1 VHNFL
6 KGIIFEFIYKNISM
20 NSKTILAHLLVT
32 SFMISFSQSYESHKY
47 ETLFSEGNFEVRN
60 YEPVL
65 KAKTY
70 SEKGSNDNFGKLFR
84 YISGYN
90 EKNQKI
96 SMTTPVYMKQ
106 EDEKSMMEFVLPSK
120 FSLENVSQPLSNQ
133 VEIYKDNGG
142 LYASVRYSG
151 YSNSSKRSKQRK
163 LLIQKLKEL
172 DINPF
177 GDFLYLSYDSP
188 YKFYNRRNE
197 VVVAIKDFEKIN

>member
-1 VHNFL
+1 MNL
-6 KGIIFEFIYKNISM
+6 KI
-20 NSKTILAHLLVT
+20 ILASLLLT
-32 SFMISFSQSYESHKY
+32 SFMISFPQSYESHKY
-47 ETLFSEGNFEVRN
+47 ETLFSEDNFEVRN

-106 EDEKSMMEFVLPSK
+106 ENEKSMMEFVLPSK

-151 YSNSSKRSKQRK
+151 YSNSSKRNKYRK
-163 LLIQKLKEL
+163 ALIQKLKEL
-172 DINPF
+172 DINPL

>member
-1 VHNFL
+1 M
-6 KGIIFEFIYKNISM
+6 GSIYKLIF
-20 NSKTILAHLLVT
+20 IAVL
-32 SFMISFSQSYESHKY
+32 SFFIFTTYMFSQSYETHKY
-47 ETLFSEGNFEVRN
+47 ETLFSDDEFEIRL

-70 SEKGSNDNFGKLFR
+70 STKGSNNNFGKLFR

-106 EDEKSMMEFVLPSK
+106 ENEKSMMEFVLPSK
-120 FSLENVSQPLSNQ
+120 FNLENVSQPLSNQ
-133 VEIYKDNGG
+133 VQIYQDRGG

-151 YSNSSKRSKQRK
+151 YSNSSKRNKYRK
-163 LLIQKLKEL
+163 VLIQKLKEL
-172 DINPF
+172 DINPL

>member
-1 VHNFL
+1 
-6 KGIIFEFIYKNISM
+6 M
-20 NSKTILAHLLVT
+20 NSKTILATFLVT

-47 ETLFSEGNFEVRN
+47 ETLFSEDNFEVRN

-106 EDEKSMMEFVLPSK
+106 ENEKSMMEFVLPSK
-120 FSLENVSQPLSNQ
+120 FSLEMYLNLFLIKWKFIRTREVFTHQFVILVTPTAQ
-133 VEIYKDNGG
+133 KEI
-142 LYASVRYSG
+142 S
-151 YSNSSKRSKQRK
+151 
-163 LLIQKLKEL
+163 I
-172 DINPF
+172 
-177 GDFLYLSYDSP
+177 
-188 YKFYNRRNE
+188 
-197 VVVAIKDFEKIN
+197 EKH

>member
-1 VHNFL
+1 MYSNS
-6 KGIIFEFIYKNISM
+6 IFS
-20 NSKTILAHLLVT
+20 T
-32 SFMISFSQSYESHKY
+32 SFFLSFMFSFSQSYESHKY
-47 ETLFSEGNFEVRN
+47 ETLYSQDNFEVRK

-70 SEKGSNDNFGKLFR
+70 SDKGSNNNFGKLFR

-106 EDEKSMMEFVLPSK
+106 ESEKSMMEFVLPSK
-120 FSLENVSQPLSNQ
+120 FNLENVSQPLSNQ
-133 VEIYKDNGG
+133 IEIYEDQGG

-151 YSNSSKRSKQRK
+151 YSNASKRNKHKK
-163 LLIQKLKEL
+163 LLIEKLKEY
-172 DINPF
+172 DINPL

-197 VVVAIKDFEKIN
+197 VVVAIKDFEKNN

>member
-1 VHNFL
+1 
-6 KGIIFEFIYKNISM
+6 M
-20 NSKTILAHLLVT
+20 NSKAILKILFIT

-47 ETLFSEGNFEVRN
+47 ETLFSEDNFEVRN

-70 SEKGSNDNFGKLFR
+70 SGKGSNDNFGKLFR

-96 SMTTPVYMKQ
+96 SMTTPVYMRQ
-106 EDEKSMMEFVLPSK
+106 ENEKSMMEFVLPSK
-120 FSLENVSQPLSNQ
+120 FNLENVSQPLSNQ
-133 VEIYKDNGG
+133 VQIYEDRGG

-151 YSNSSKRSKQRK
+151 YSNNAKRTKHRK

-172 DINPF
+172 DINPL

-197 VVVAIKDFEKIN
+197 VVVAIKDLEKIN

>member
-1 VHNFL
+1 
-6 KGIIFEFIYKNISM
+6 M
-20 NSKTILAHLLVT
+20 NSKTLFSTLLIT
-32 SFMISFSQSYESHKY
+32 SFMLSFSQSYESHKY
-47 ETLFSEGNFEVRN
+47 ETLFSDDNFEVRN

-96 SMTTPVYMKQ
+96 SMTTPVYMK
-106 EDEKSMMEFVLPSK
+106 EENEKSMMEFVLPSK
-120 FSLENVSQPLSNQ
+120 FSLENVSQPLSGQ
-133 VEIYKDNGG
+133 VEIYEDRGG

-151 YSNSSKRSKQRK
+151 YSNNSKRKKYRK
-163 LLIQKLKEL
+163 LLIEKLKEL
-172 DINPF
+172 DISPL
-177 GDFLYLSYDSP
+177 GDFIYLSYDSP

-197 VVVAIKDFEKIN
+197 VVVAIKDFEKDN

>member
-1 VHNFL
+1 
-6 KGIIFEFIYKNISM
+6 M
-20 NSKTILAHLLVT
+20 NSKTILATFLVT

-47 ETLFSEGNFEVRN
+47 ETLFSEENFEIRN

-106 EDEKSMMEFVLPSK
+106 ENEKSMMEFVLPSK

-133 VEIYKDNGG
+133 VEIYKDKGG

-151 YSNSSKRSKQRK
+151 YSNSSKRNKHRK
-163 LLIQKLKEL
+163 ALIQKLKEL
-172 DINPF
+172 DINPL

>member
-1 VHNFL
+1 MYQSIH
-6 KGIIFEFIYKNISM
+6 M
-20 NSKTILAHLLVT
+20 NSKAILTILLIT
-32 SFMISFSQSYESHKY
+32 SFMISFSQSYETHKY
-47 ETLFSEGNFEVRN
+47 KTLFSEDNFEIRN

-70 SEKGSNDNFGKLFR
+70 SGKGSNDNFAKLFR

-106 EDEKSMMEFVLPSK
+106 ENEKSMMEFVLPSK
-120 FSLENVSQPLSNQ
+120 FNLENVSQPLSNQ
-133 VEIYKDNGG
+133 VEIYEDNGG
-142 LYASVRYSG
+142 VYASVRYSG
-151 YSNSSKRSKQRK
+151 YSNNSKRNKHRK

-172 DINPF
+172 DINPL